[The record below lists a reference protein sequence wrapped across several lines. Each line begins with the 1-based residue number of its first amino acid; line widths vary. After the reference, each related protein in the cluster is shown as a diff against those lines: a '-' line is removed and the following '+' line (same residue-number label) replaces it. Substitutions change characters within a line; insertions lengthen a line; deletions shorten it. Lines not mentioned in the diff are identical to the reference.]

1 MEVANTTWLVGDP
14 LLITTSV
21 ALGVFAV
28 DLGGGVKRL
37 MKIANVVDDEA
48 ESEGLLVVLVAE
60 PLLDLLDVG
69 RGA

>member
-1 MEVANTTWLVGDP
+1 MEVANTTWLVGNP

-21 ALGVFAV
+21 TLGVLAIDF
-28 DLGGGVKRL
+28 GGGVERL

-60 PLLDLLDVG
+60 PLLDLLDVR